1 MDRTR
6 NLIINSLE
14 YYDKNVEKYHT
25 LSNNIKY
32 YSLKYSENDL
42 EHSQI
47 IFYDKNKEELFRSR
61 YEIIGIYNNYSN
73 TWTWAWSIPFLEKNS
88 VYTSRKILNYGLDI
102 IPSTDTQFLKTE
114 LITSRFRVS
123 HPTQLDLHVSIAS
136 YLSKIP
142 LIIKIPAHPSMA
154 IGYQIGDI
162 IKIDKSVYKYPNYQL
177 YYYFIL
183 DYDKLTKTNL
193 DNI

>member
-1 MDRTR
+1 MNRTR
-6 NLIINSLE
+6 DLITNSLE
-14 YYDKNVEKYHT
+14 YYDKNHEKYHDIST
-25 LSNNIKY
+25 KIKY
-32 YSLKYSENDL
+32 YSLKYSESDL
-42 EHSQI
+42 EHNQI
-47 IFYDKNKEELFRSR
+47 IFYNKDKTELFRSR
-61 YEIIGIYNNYSN
+61 YEVIGIYNNYSN
-73 TWTWAWSIPFLEKNS
+73 TWTWGWSIPFLEKNS

-142 LIIKIPAHPSMA
+142 LVVKIPAHPTMA
-154 IGYQIGDI
+154 TEYQIGDI
-162 IKIDKSVYKYPNYQL
+162 IKIDKSVYQYPNYQL

-183 DYDKLTKTNL
+183 DTDK
-193 DNI
+193 IEME